1 VLRRIPRV
9 PIDRAVLERSR
20 ELLVLRAPFVWSDV
34 GNWDAIGGSLQK
46 DVRGNA
52 TIGRMVALDASRCVG
67 VNGEGLTVFI
77 GLQDVVA
84 VRSGNV
90 VLVCHRAA
98 VQRVREVVR
107 RLRGPLGA
115 YR

>member
-1 VLRRIPRV
+1 MVRSGRYLWNSGIFVWRSSSILRALERHRPDIATPVERWARRASRGVWRAPAAVLRRIPRV

-52 TIGRMVALDASRCVG
+52 TIGRMVALDAS
-67 VNGEGLTVFI
+67 
-77 GLQDVVA
+77 
-84 VRSGNV
+84 
-90 VLVCHRAA
+90 
-98 VQRVREVVR
+98 
-107 RLRGPLGA
+107 
-115 YR
+115 